1 MFKRIIGLVL
11 LDQGVVSRTRNF
23 HSDYQYTGEFIDTQF
38 FDEIA
43 FIDISQNHNQE
54 SHNKFKNTVEKL
66 MKDSQL
72 PVSMGGGI
80 KSIEDIERFRT
91 FGADRYIINQTLT
104 INDKFICKVI
114 EIYGKSSVI
123 SSINHSGE
131 FIASRRRVSTQ
142 NISDRITEIRSNCGS
157 EILLNSIERDGTL
170 RGLDL
175 ETANLISRISK
186 VPLILSGGVGNAT
199 HIEDALKVN
208 NVVGVATSNI
218 YHLTTTTV
226 SSWRSSLLSKGA
238 NLRLI

>member
-54 SHNKFKNTVEKL
+54 SHNKFQNMVEKL

-80 KSIEDIERFRT
+80 KSMDDIERYRS
-91 FGADRYIINQTLT
+91 FGADRYIINQTST
-104 INDKFICKVI
+104 MNDEFICKVI
-114 EIYGKSSVI
+114 EMYGKSSVI

-131 FIASRRRVSTQ
+131 LIASRRHVSSQ
-142 NISDRITEIRSNCGS
+142 GISDRIAEIQSNCGS

-175 ETANLISRISK
+175 ETAKLICRISK

>member
-43 FIDISQNHNQE
+43 FIDISQNHDQE
-54 SHNKFKNTVEKL
+54 SHNKFQNMVEKL
-66 MKDSQL
+66 MRDSQL
-72 PVSMGGGI
+72 PISMGGGI
-80 KSIEDIERFRT
+80 KSIDDIERFRS
-91 FGADRYIINQTLT
+91 FGADRYIINQTSPMK
-104 INDKFICKVI
+104 DKFICKVI
-114 EIYGKSSVI
+114 EMYGKSSVI
-123 SSINHSGE
+123 SSISHSGE
-131 FIASRRRVSTQ
+131 FIASRCHVSTQ
-142 NISDRITEIRSNCGS
+142 SISDRIAEILSNCGS
-157 EILLNSIERDGTL
+157 EILLNSIECDGTL

-175 ETANLISRISK
+175 ETAKLISRISK

-199 HIEDALKVN
+199 HIEDALKIN

>member
-54 SHNKFKNTVEKL
+54 SHNKFQNMVEKL
-66 MKDSQL
+66 MKGSQL

-80 KSIEDIERFRT
+80 KSMDDIERFRS
-91 FGADRYIINQTLT
+91 FGADRYIINQTST
-104 INDKFICKVI
+104 MNDEFICKVI
-114 EIYGKSSVI
+114 EMYGKSSVI
-123 SSINHSGE
+123 SSISHSGE
-131 FIASRRRVSTQ
+131 FIASRRHVSSQ
-142 NISDRITEIRSNCGS
+142 SISDRIAEIQSNCGS

-175 ETANLISRISK
+175 ETAKLICRISK

-208 NVVGVATSNI
+208 NVVGVSTSNI

>member
-11 LDQGVVSRTRNF
+11 LDQGMVSRTRNF
-23 HSDYQYTGEFIDTQF
+23 HSDYHYTAEFIDTRF

-43 FIDISQNHNQE
+43 FIDISQDHDQTSHDKFQNSVE
-54 SHNKFKNTVEKL
+54 SL

-80 KSIEDIERFRT
+80 RSIEDIERFRL
-91 FGADRYIINQTLT
+91 FGADRYIINQTWKT
-104 INDKFICKVI
+104 NDQFIS
-114 EIYGKSSVI
+114 EIIRMYGKSSVI
-123 SSINHSGE
+123 SSISHSGA
-131 FIASRRRVSTQ
+131 FIASRHHVSTKS
-142 NISDRITEIRSNCGS
+142 ISGRIAEIRSNCGS

-175 ETANLISRISK
+175 ETAKLICRISK
-186 VPLILSGGVGNAT
+186 EPLILSGGVGNAT

-226 SSWRSSLLSKGA
+226 SSWRSSLLSNGA
-238 NLRLI
+238 NIRLI

>member
-54 SHNKFKNTVEKL
+54 NHNKFKNTVEKL

-114 EIYGKSSVI
+114 EMYGKSSVI
-123 SSINHSGE
+123 SSINHSRE
-131 FIASRRRVSTQ
+131 FIASRRHVSSQ
-142 NISDRITEIRSNCGS
+142 SISDRIAGIQSNCGS

-170 RGLDL
+170 GGLDL
-175 ETANLISRISK
+175 DTAKLICRISK

-208 NVVGVATSNI
+208 NVVGVSTSNI

>member
-23 HSDYQYTGEFIDTQF
+23 HSDYQYTGEFIDTRF

-43 FIDISQNHNQE
+43 FINISQDHNQE
-54 SHNKFKNTVEKL
+54 SYDKFRNTVENL
-66 MKDSQL
+66 MRDSQL

-80 KSIEDIERFRT
+80 KSIEDIERFRL
-91 FGADRYIINQTLT
+91 FGADRYIINQTS
-104 INDKFICKVI
+104 IANDQFISKVI
-114 EIYGKSSVI
+114 EMYGKSSVI
-123 SSINHSGE
+123 SSISHSGE
-131 FIASRRRVSTQ
+131 FIASRRQVSTQ
-142 NISDRITEIRSNCGS
+142 SISGRIAEIGSNCGS

-170 RGLDL
+170 RGLEL
-175 ETANLISRISK
+175 ETAKLICRISK

-226 SSWRSSLLSKGA
+226 SSWRSSLLSNGA
-238 NLRLI
+238 NIRLI

>member
-54 SHNKFKNTVEKL
+54 SHNKFQNMVEKL

-80 KSIEDIERFRT
+80 KSMDDIERYRS
-91 FGADRYIINQTLT
+91 FGADRYIINQTST
-104 INDKFICKVI
+104 MNDEFICKVI
-114 EIYGKSSVI
+114 EMYGKSSVI
-123 SSINHSGE
+123 SSISHSGE
-131 FIASRRRVSTQ
+131 LIASRRHVSSQ
-142 NISDRITEIRSNCGS
+142 RISDRIAEIQSNCGS

-175 ETANLISRISK
+175 ETAKLICRISK

>member
-54 SHNKFKNTVEKL
+54 SHNKFQNMVEKL

-80 KSIEDIERFRT
+80 KSMDDIERYRS
-91 FGADRYIINQTLT
+91 FGADRYIINQTST
-104 INDKFICKVI
+104 MNDEFICKVI
-114 EIYGKSSVI
+114 EMYGKSSVI
-123 SSINHSGE
+123 SSISHSGE
-131 FIASRRRVSTQ
+131 FIASRRHVSSQ
-142 NISDRITEIRSNCGS
+142 RISDRIAEIQSNCGS

-175 ETANLISRISK
+175 ETAKLICRISK

>member
-23 HSDYQYTGEFIDTQF
+23 HSDYQYTSEFIDTQF

-54 SHNKFKNTVEKL
+54 SHNKFQNMVEKL

-80 KSIEDIERFRT
+80 KSMDDIERFRS
-91 FGADRYIINQTLT
+91 FGADRYIINQTST
-104 INDKFICKVI
+104 MNDEFICKVI
-114 EIYGKSSVI
+114 EMYGKSSVI
-123 SSINHSGE
+123 SSISHSGE
-131 FIASRRRVSTQ
+131 FIASRRHVSSQ
-142 NISDRITEIRSNCGS
+142 SISDRIAEIQSNCGS

-175 ETANLISRISK
+175 ETAKLICRISK

-208 NVVGVATSNI
+208 NVVGVSTSNI